1 MTLKIT
7 QLMISK
13 GFGGAERLF
22 IDMSLALAETGVK
35 VQAICHQDFV
45 KKTALHHPNIMPVFI
60 NVRGIW
66 DIFAA
71 RHITHAIRDFQPAVI
86 HSHLA
91 RGAWFAGHA
100 ARTLGIP
107 LAVNLH
113 NYVKLKY
120 YRDAVMFVPGTE
132 DQKQYLMQH
141 GIASQRI
148 QVIPHFSLL
157 NPVAQLR
164 ASDSTCPIFV
174 SYGRMVKK
182 KGFDVLLQAFRII
195 LDQGVTARLIIGG
208 DGPERAMLVALVQQ
222 LDLASRVEFHGW
234 VDDVA
239 AFLDNGDIFVL
250 PSLDEP
256 FGIVVL
262 EAMARGKT
270 IISTK
275 TKGPIEVLN
284 DRMAYFAEVGDAIS
298 LANAMTVALNDVQA
312 NISNVNVTN
321 TTVSKAVAALASYR
335 SHYSK
340 QAVMPQFID
349 LYERMIAGPRR
360 D

>member
-22 IDMSLALAETGVK
+22 IDMAVALADAGIE
-35 VQAICHQDFV
+35 VQAICHRDFV
-45 KKTALHHPNIMPVFI
+45 KKSALQHPDIMLAPV
-60 NVRGIW
+60 NVRGAW
-66 DIFAA
+66 DIFSA
-71 RHITHAIRDFQPAVI
+71 RYITHAIRDFQPSVI

-91 RGAWFAGHA
+91 RGAWFAGRA

-120 YRDAVMFVPGTE
+120 YRDATLFVPGTE
-132 DQKQYLMQH
+132 DQKQYLIQH
-141 GIASQRI
+141 GIAAGQI
-148 QVIPHFSLL
+148 QVVPHFSLL
-157 NPVAQLR
+157 NPVDQLR
-164 ASDSTCPIFV
+164 VGDDACPIFV

-182 KGFDVLLQAFRII
+182 KGFDVLLQAFKVI
-195 LDQGVTARLIIGG
+195 LDHGLKARLVIGG
-208 DGPERAMLVALVQQ
+208 DGPERATLLARVQY
-222 LDLASRVEFHGW
+222 LDIAASVEFSGW

-239 AFLDNGDIFVL
+239 AFLDGGDIFVL

-270 IISTK
+270 IISTR
-275 TKGPIEVLN
+275 TKGPVEVLN
-284 DRMAYFAEVGDAIS
+284 ERMAYFAEVGDVMS
-298 LANAMTVALNDVQA
+298 LAHAMAAVLGDRQA
-312 NISNVNVTN
+312 SAERAA
-321 TTVSKAVAALASYR
+321 SALASYR
-335 SHYSK
+335 SDYSR
-340 QAVMPQFID
+340 QAVVPKFID
-349 LYERMIAGPRR
+349 LYTRLALAAGQN
-360 D
+360 

>member
-35 VQAICHQDFV
+35 VQAICHKDFV
-45 KKTALHHPNIMPVFI
+45 KKSALHHPNIDICAV
-60 NVRGIW
+60 NVRGAW
-66 DIFAA
+66 DILSA
-71 RHITHAIRDFQPAVI
+71 RKITHAIRGFQPAVI

-91 RGAWFAGHA
+91 RGAWFAGRA
-100 ARTLGIP
+100 ARALGIP

-120 YRDAVMFVPGTE
+120 YRDAAMFVPGTE
-132 DQKQYLMQH
+132 DQKNYLMQR
-141 GIASQRI
+141 GIAAQRI

-164 ASDSTCPIFV
+164 DGDNACPVFV

-182 KGFDVLLQAFRII
+182 KGFDVLLQAFKVV
-195 LDQGVTARLIIGG
+195 LDQGFQARLIIGG
-208 DGPERAMLVALVQQ
+208 DGAERAALLALVEH
-222 LDLASRVEFHGW
+222 LNLASHVQFHGW
-234 VDDVA
+234 VEDVA
-239 AFLDNGDIFVL
+239 AFLDSGDIFVL

-262 EAMARGKT
+262 EAMARAKT
-270 IISTK
+270 IISTR
-275 TKGPIEVLN
+275 TQGPVEVLN
-284 DRMAYFAEVGDAIS
+284 EHMAYFAEVGDATS
-298 LANAMTVALNDVQA
+298 LAHAMTVALGDEQLRLD
-312 NISNVNVTN
+312 
-321 TTVSKAVAALASYR
+321 KAAAALASYR
-335 SHYSK
+335 SHYSR
-340 QAVMPQFID
+340 QAVIPQFID
-349 LYERMIAGPRR
+349 LYQRMISHAAG

>member
-35 VQAICHQDFV
+35 VQAICHKDFV
-45 KKTALHHPNIMPVFI
+45 KKSALHHPNIDICAV
-60 NVRGIW
+60 NVRGVW
-66 DIFAA
+66 GVWSA
-71 RHITHAIRDFQPAVI
+71 RKITHAIHEFQPAVI

-91 RGAWFAGHA
+91 RGAWFAGRA

-120 YRDAVMFVPGTE
+120 YRDAAMFVPGTE

-141 GIASQRI
+141 GIAAQRI

-157 NPVAQLR
+157 NPADQLPSGDN
-164 ASDSTCPIFV
+164 ACPVFV

-182 KGFDVLLQAFRII
+182 KGFDVLLQAFKMV
-195 LDQGVTARLIIGG
+195 LDQGLQARLIIGG
-208 DGPERAMLVALVQQ
+208 DGAERSALLALVEH

-234 VDDVA
+234 VEDVA
-239 AFLDNGDIFVL
+239 AFLDSGDIFVL

-270 IISTK
+270 IISTR
-275 TKGPIEVLN
+275 TQGPVEVLN
-284 DRMAYFAEVGDAIS
+284 EHMAYFAEVGDAAS
-298 LANAMTVALNDVQA
+298 LARTMALALGDEQLRLD
-312 NISNVNVTN
+312 
-321 TTVSKAVAALASYR
+321 KAAAALASYR
-335 SHYSK
+335 SHYSR
-340 QAVMPQFID
+340 QAVIPQFID
-349 LYERMIAGPRR
+349 LYQRMISRAAG

>member
-35 VQAICHQDFV
+35 VQAICHTDFV
-45 KKTALHHPNIMPVFI
+45 KKSALHHSNIDMCDV
-60 NVRGIW
+60 NVRGAW

-71 RHITHAIRDFQPAVI
+71 RKITHAIRDFQPAVI

-91 RGAWFAGHA
+91 RGAWFAGRA

-120 YRDAVMFVPGTE
+120 YRDAAMFVPGTE

-141 GIASQRI
+141 GIAAQRI

-164 ASDSTCPIFV
+164 SGDNACPVFV
-174 SYGRMVKK
+174 SVGRMVKK
-182 KGFDVLLQAFRII
+182 KGFDVLLQAFKII
-195 LDQGVTARLIIGG
+195 RDRGLAARLIIGG
-208 DGPERAMLVALVQQ
+208 DGPERAALLALVQH
-222 LDLASRVEFHGW
+222 LGLASHVEFHGW
-234 VDDVA
+234 VEDVA
-239 AFLDNGDIFVL
+239 AFLDSGDIFVL

-275 TKGPIEVLN
+275 TKGPVEVLN
-284 DRMAYFAEVGDAIS
+284 DHMAYFAEVGDTES
-298 LANAMTVALNDVQA
+298 LAHAMTAMLGDVP
-312 NISNVNVTN
+312 TRL
-321 TTVSKAVAALASYR
+321 SKAAAALASYR

-340 QAVMPQFID
+340 QAVVPQFID
-349 LYERMIAGPRR
+349 LYQRMIASAGRG
-360 D
+360 

>member
-22 IDMSLALAETGVK
+22 IDMSVALADAGVE
-35 VQAICHQDFV
+35 VQAICHRDFV
-45 KKTALHHPNIMPVFI
+45 KQSALQHPKIMLAPV
-60 NVRGIW
+60 NVRGAW
-66 DIFAA
+66 DIFSA
-71 RHITHAIRDFQPAVI
+71 RHITHAIRDFQPSVI

-91 RGAWFAGHA
+91 RGAWFAGRA

-120 YRDAVMFVPGTE
+120 YRDATLFVPGTE
-132 DQKQYLMQH
+132 DQKQYLIQH
-141 GIASQRI
+141 GIAARQI

-157 NPVAQLR
+157 NPVDQLR
-164 ASDSTCPIFV
+164 VSDDACPIFV

-182 KGFDVLLQAFRII
+182 KGFEVLLQAFKMI
-195 LDQGVTARLIIGG
+195 LDRGLSARLIIGG
-208 DGPERAMLVALVQQ
+208 DGPERATLLARVQH
-222 LDLASRVEFHGW
+222 LDLATSVEFSGW

-239 AFLDNGDIFVL
+239 AFLDGGDIFVL

-270 IISTK
+270 IISTR
-275 TKGPIEVLN
+275 TKGPVEVLN
-284 DRMAYFAEVGDAIS
+284 ERMAYFAEVGDVTS
-298 LANAMTVALNDVQA
+298 LAHAMTAVLSDKQA
-312 NISNVNVTN
+312 SAD
-321 TTVSKAVAALASYR
+321 KAASALASYR
-335 SHYSK
+335 SDYSC
-340 QAVMPQFID
+340 QAVMPKFID
-349 LYERMIAGPRR
+349 LYTRLALGAGRN
-360 D
+360 